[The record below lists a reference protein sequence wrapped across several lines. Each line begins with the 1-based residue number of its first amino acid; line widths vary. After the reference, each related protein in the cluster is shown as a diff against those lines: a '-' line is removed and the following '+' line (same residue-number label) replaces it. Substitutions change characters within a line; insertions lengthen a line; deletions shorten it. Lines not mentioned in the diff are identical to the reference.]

1 MVNKAAV
8 ITGSSRG
15 IGRAIAQKL
24 ALNGYDV
31 VINYLNSELKAKELQ
46 EEIEKQGGR
55 AITVK
60 ADVSASKEALALIE
74 KTVATYGSIDVLVNN
89 AGINHNQLALKMS
102 DDDWS
107 RIINTNLDA
116 AFYCSRAAL
125 RFMTRQKRGR
135 IINISSVVGLTG
147 NPGQVHY
154 AAAKAGLTGLTK
166 SLAKEYGK
174 RGITVN
180 TVAPGFIAS
189 DMTDELPAEQ
199 KQKIVDGLAVN
210 RIGQPEDVAALVN
223 FLAADEAAYITGQ
236 VIQIDGGMAGL

>member
-135 IINISSVVGLTG
+135 IINITSVVGLTG